1 MTPDI
6 QPPGTLAASET
17 SNASLAIVDR
27 LPMLTKII
35 TTTTT
40 AMAANKTETNM
51 KQQLGLFNHVVF
63 QDSVLLKEIVQTLAT
78 ENDKR

>member
-1 MTPDI
+1 
-6 QPPGTLAASET
+6 
-17 SNASLAIVDR
+17 
-27 LPMLTKII
+27 
-35 TTTTT
+35 
-40 AMAANKTETNM
+40 MAATKTETNM